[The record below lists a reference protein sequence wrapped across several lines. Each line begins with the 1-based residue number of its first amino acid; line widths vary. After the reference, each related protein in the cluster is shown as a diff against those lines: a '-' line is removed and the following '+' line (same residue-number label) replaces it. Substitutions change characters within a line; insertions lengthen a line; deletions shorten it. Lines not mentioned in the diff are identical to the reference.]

1 MSINGLK
8 ERIKADMIQAM
19 RDQDKPRL
27 GIIRMLQAA
36 IKQKEVDERIELAD
50 SAVIAVIE
58 KMIKQRREAAKQF
71 EEGARMDLVEKE
83 LQEITVLEGY
93 MPQALSEDELNMLI
107 KATVATLGATSIKD
121 MGKVMTALKDQ
132 VQGRADMGIVSQRIK
147 QILS

>member
-19 RDQDKPRL
+19 RDQDKNRL
-27 GIIRMLQAA
+27 GVIRMLQAA
-36 IKQKEVDERIELAD
+36 IKQKEVDERIVLAD

-71 EEGARMDLVEKE
+71 EEGARMDLAEKE
-83 LQEITVLEGY
+83 LQEVNLLEGY
-93 MPQALSEDELNMLI
+93 MPQALSSDELDVLI

-121 MGKVMTALKDQ
+121 MGKVMNALKDQ
-132 VQGRADMGIVSQRIK
+132 IQGRADMGVVSQRIK
-147 QILS
+147 QLLS